1 MAASA
6 PSSTAVNASSGS
18 KSSSSAAAEALRPPF
33 FPFFPFF
40 ARSTQLDCASAP
52 RGVPFRPSSAQL
64 ECFLPTSW
72 PADHGSAGSD
82 ARHAT
87 CSFMAVPWGRLGS
100 AQAWAKHRRPAET
113 RMHRCNPEAAIIVIV
128 LPAYSSGLC
137 TGGCTGL
144 PDLRSKVRKR
154 SNSCETFS
162 VFVDSLESQPVP
174 VPLTCST
181 HVWRWIQ
188 PGQPLSTHFL
198 NPM

>member
-1 MAASA
+1 MSEDNCVSVWSRHATRATPGTQYALGEAPAPRSFAISPVSHFTALSMAVSA

-40 ARSTQLDCASAP
+40 ARSTQVDCASAP

-100 AQAWAKHRRPAET
+100 AQAWAKHRRPAEA

-137 TGGCTGL
+137 TGG
-144 PDLRSKVRKR
+144 
-154 SNSCETFS
+154 
-162 VFVDSLESQPVP
+162 
-174 VPLTCST
+174 
-181 HVWRWIQ
+181 
-188 PGQPLSTHFL
+188 
-198 NPM
+198 